1 MVEHDLAK
9 VETGVRFSY
18 AAQKIRYIRNAR
30 RGFGASARIRTQNN
44 GSEDRCDIHF
54 TTEASKLLIYKAILT
69 YKMLQIQAPIPKEIK
84 MVVAVLQNAGYEA
97 FLVGGCV
104 LDLIMG
110 NTPNDW
116 DITTNATPEQIISLF
131 PKTFYEN
138 TYGTVG
144 VVTCGEE
151 LGIPCVDESLKVVE
165 VTPYRL
171 EGEYSDNRHPD
182 TVKWSQNIEDDLKR
196 RDFTCNAIAYN
207 PVTGEVVDPHDGQK
221 DIENKAIRAVGNPD
235 TRFQE
240 DALRLMRAIRFLSK
254 LDFDLDTVTRESIE
268 KNADLLKNISMERIR
283 DEFEKLIMSDFPMR
297 GLILMHETGLL
308 QYVVPELEKGIGV
321 EQNQAHRFDVWEHNL
336 RTLQH
341 AADRKWPLHVRLSA
355 IFHDISKPETRR
367 FSKEK
372 RDFTFY
378 GHDVVGGRVTREIM
392 ERMKFPK
399 DLVEKVSMFVRWH
412 MFFSDTE
419 QITLSAVRRLIT
431 NVGKEN
437 IWDLIDLR
445 ICDRIGTGR
454 PKEEPY
460 RLRMYES
467 MVEQALKDPISLKML
482 KTDGKRIMSVTR
494 ETPGPKIGF
503 VLHALFDEVL
513 ENPEKNNEE
522 YLDNRAKE
530 LMKLSVEELKM
541 LGTAGK
547 KEMEEKNKEMVKEI
561 RKQFRVKG
569 E

>member
-1 MVEHDLAK
+1 MSQMKL
-9 VETGVRFSY
+9 
-18 AAQKIRYIRNAR
+18 N
-30 RGFGASARIRTQNN
+30 TQR
-44 GSEDRCDIHF
+44 EV
-54 TTEASKLLIYKAILT
+54 
-69 YKMLQIQAPIPKEIK
+69 PKEAI
-84 MVVAVLQNAGYEA
+84 MTLAVLQNAGYEA

-104 LDLIMG
+104 RDLFMG
-110 NTPNDW
+110 NAPKDY
-116 DITTNATPEQIISLF
+116 DITTNATPEQIIALF

-151 LGIPCVDESLKVVE
+151 LGIPCIDETVKVIE

-207 PVTGEVVDPHDGQK
+207 PVTGEIVDPHKGQI
-221 DIENKAIRAVGNPD
+221 DIENRLIRAVGSPD
-235 TRFQE
+235 VRFQE
-240 DALRLMRAIRFLSK
+240 DALRLMRAIRFVSQ
-254 LDFDLDTVTRESIE
+254 LDFDLDPVTRESIE
-268 KNADLLKNISMERIR
+268 KNAALLNAVSRERVR
-283 DEFEKLIMSDFPMR
+283 DEFVKLLMTDFPMR
-297 GLILMHETGLL
+297 GLVMMKETGLL
-308 QYVVPELEKGIGV
+308 QYVIPELLRGIGV

-341 AADRKWPLHVRLSA
+341 AADKGWPLHVRLSA
-355 IFHDISKPETRR
+355 VFHDISKPETRR

-372 RDFTFY
+372 HDYTFY

-392 ERMKFPK
+392 ERLRFPK
-399 DLVEKVSMFVRWH
+399 DLTEKVSMFVRWH

-419 QITLSAVRRLIT
+419 QITISAVRRLIS
-431 NVGKEN
+431 NVGKDN

-445 ICDRIGTGR
+445 ICDRVGTGR

-460 RLRMYES
+460 RLRMYQS
-467 MVEQALKDPISLKML
+467 MVEQALQDPITLKML
-482 KTDGKRIMSVTR
+482 KTDGKRIMDVTQ
-494 ETPGPKIGF
+494 ETPGPKIGY

-513 ENPEKNNEE
+513 EDPSKNTED
-522 YLDNRAKE
+522 YLDTRAKE
-530 LMKLSVEELKM
+530 LMKLSLEELKE
-541 LGTAGK
+541 LGQAGK
-547 KEMEEKNKEMVKEI
+547 KEMEEKNKEKVKEI

>member
-1 MVEHDLAK
+1 MVLA
-9 VETGVRFSY
+9 
-18 AAQKIRYIRNAR
+18 
-30 RGFGASARIRTQNN
+30 
-44 GSEDRCDIHF
+44 C
-54 TTEASKLLIYKAILT
+54 
-69 YKMLQIQAPIPKEIK
+69 
-84 MVVAVLQNAGYEA
+84 LQNGGYEA

-104 LDLIMG
+104 RDLFMG
-110 NTPNDW
+110 NAPKDY

-151 LGIPCVDESLKVVE
+151 LGIPCVDETVKIVE

-182 TVKWSQNIEDDLKR
+182 EVKWSQNIEDDLKR

-207 PVTGEVVDPHDGQK
+207 PTTGEVIDPHKGQE
-221 DIENKAIRAVGNPD
+221 DIEQKVIRAVGAPD
-235 TRFQE
+235 ARFQE
-240 DALRLMRAIRFLSK
+240 DALRLMRAIRFVAQ
-254 LDFDLDTVTRESIE
+254 LDFDLDPVTRESIE
-268 KNADLLKNISMERIR
+268 KNAHLLGSISRERIR
-283 DEFEKLIMSDFPMR
+283 DEFVKLVMTDFPMR
-297 GLILMHETGLL
+297 GIVMMKETGLL
-308 QYVVPELEKGIGV
+308 EHVVPELLEGVGI

-341 AADRKWPLHVRLSA
+341 SADRKWPLHVRLAA

-372 RDFTFY
+372 KDFTFY

-392 ERMKFPK
+392 ERLRFPK
-399 DLVEKVSMFVRWH
+399 DLTDQVSLFVRWH

-431 NVGKEN
+431 NVGKDN

-467 MVEQALKDPISLKML
+467 MVEQALKDPITLKML
-482 KTDGKRIMSVTR
+482 KTDGKRIMSVTQ
-494 ETPGPKIGF
+494 ETPGPKIGYI
-503 VLHALFDEVL
+503 LHALFDEVL
-513 ENPEKNNEE
+513 ENPEKNTED

-530 LMKLSVEELKM
+530 LMKLSIDELKT
-541 LGTAGK
+541 LGQAGK
-547 KEMEEKNKEMVKEI
+547 QEMEEKNKEMVREI
-561 RKQFRVKG
+561 RKQFKVKG
-569 E
+569 N

>member
-1 MVEHDLAK
+1 MPNTLGNK
-9 VETGVRFSY
+9 GM
-18 AAQKIRYIRNAR
+18 N
-30 RGFGASARIRTQNN
+30 
-44 GSEDRCDIHF
+44 
-54 TTEASKLLIYKAILT
+54 L
-69 YKMLQIQAPIPKEIK
+69 PKEVL
-84 MVVAVLQNAGYEA
+84 MVVAVLQNAGHEA
-97 FLVGGCV
+97 FVVGGCV
-104 LDLIMG
+104 RDLIMG
-110 NTPNDW
+110 LKPKDF
-116 DITTNATPEQIISLF
+116 DVTTTATPEEIISLF

-151 LGIPCVDESLKVVE
+151 NLPVCSDETVKIVE

-171 EGEYSDNRHPD
+171 ETTYSDNRHPD
-182 TVKWSQNIEDDLKR
+182 EVLWSKNLDDDLKR

-207 PVTGEVVDPHDGQK
+207 PISNEVVDPFEGEE
-221 DIENKAIRAVGNPD
+221 DIKKKLVRAVGDPD
-235 TRFQE
+235 LRFNE
-240 DALRLMRAIRFLSK
+240 DALRLMRAIRLMSQ
-254 LDFDLDTVTRESIE
+254 LDFDIHPVTRESIE
-268 KNADLLKNISMERIR
+268 KNAHLLKNISTERIR
-283 DEFEKLIMSDFPMR
+283 DEFVKLLMTDFPMR
-297 GLILMHETGLL
+297 GLIVMKETGIL
-308 QYVVPELEKGIGV
+308 QYVVPELERGIGV
-321 EQNQAHRFDVWEHNL
+321 EQNQAHSFDVWEHNL

-341 AADRKWPLHVRLSA
+341 AADKGWPLHVRLSA

-367 FSKEK
+367 YSKEK
-372 RDFTFY
+372 NDYTFY

-392 ERMKFPK
+392 ERLKFPK
-399 DLVEKVSMFVRWH
+399 DLIDKVSMFVRWH

-482 KTDGKRIMSVTR
+482 KTDGKRLMDVTQ
-494 ETPGPKIGF
+494 ETPGPKIGY

-513 ENPEKNNEE
+513 EEPAKNTEE

-530 LMKLSVEELKM
+530 LMKLSIPELKA
-541 LGTAGK
+541 LGKAGK
-547 KEMEEKNKEMVKEI
+547 EEMEEKNKEMVKEI

>member
-1 MVEHDLAK
+1 
-9 VETGVRFSY
+9 
-18 AAQKIRYIRNAR
+18 
-30 RGFGASARIRTQNN
+30 
-44 GSEDRCDIHF
+44 
-54 TTEASKLLIYKAILT
+54 
-69 YKMLQIQAPIPKEIK
+69 MLQIQSNGKVEIPKEIK
-84 MVVAVLQNAGYEA
+84 MVIAVLQNAGHEA

-104 LDLIMG
+104 RDLFMG
-110 NTPNDW
+110 RIPKDY
-116 DITTNATPEQIISLF
+116 DVTTNAAPEQIIALF

-151 LGIPCVDESLKVVE
+151 LGIPCVDETVKIVE

-182 TVKWSQNIEDDLKR
+182 TVKWSKNIEDDLKR

-207 PVTGEVVDPHDGQK
+207 PVTEEVVDPHNGQE
-221 DIENKAIRAVGNPD
+221 DIKNRLIRAVGSAD
-235 TRFQE
+235 QRFQE
-240 DALRLMRAIRFLSK
+240 DALRLLRAVRFVSQ
-254 LDFDLDTVTRESIE
+254 LDFDLDSVTRESLE
-268 KNADLLKNISMERIR
+268 RNAHLLENISRERVR
-283 DEFEKLIMSDFPMR
+283 DEFIKLIMSDFPMR
-297 GLILMHETGLL
+297 GLILMKETGILD
-308 QYVVPELEKGIGV
+308 YVVPELLRGVGV
-321 EQNQAHRFDVWEHNL
+321 EQNQAHKYDVWEHNL

-341 AADRKWPLHVRLSA
+341 AADKNWPLHIRLSA

-367 FSKEK
+367 FSKESNQY
-372 RDFTFY
+372 TFY

-392 ERMKFPK
+392 ERLKFPK
-399 DLVEKVSMFVRWH
+399 EMIEKVSMFVRWH

-445 ICDRIGTGR
+445 ICDRVGTGR

-460 RLRMYES
+460 RLRMYQS

-482 KTDGKRIMSVTR
+482 KTDGKRIMDVTQ
-494 ETPGPKIGF
+494 ETPGPKIGYI
-503 VLHALFDEVL
+503 LHALFDEVL
-513 ENPEKNNEE
+513 ENPEKNTEE

-530 LMKLSVEELKM
+530 LMKLSVDELKA
-541 LGTAGK
+541 LGKAGK
-547 KEMEEKNKEMVKEI
+547 VEMEEKNKEMVQEI
-561 RKQFRVKG
+561 RKQFKVKG
-569 E
+569 ER